1 MSSHSYFI
9 QKTLTCRSRTRI
21 PFWPTIIPR
30 WRPAPPQGQEG
41 QQRCDEDQGNSQTME
56 SNFST
61 SRKSPAAG
69 ELGGIWICY
78 DWKTD
83 SLGSDLKRDFQVHAT
98 SGKVGKAVEGLLSNK
113 GLNEGQVSV
122 IQAGFQTKLS
132 NLSAQAGKT
141 EASGDGGQQQ
151 LSPND
156 PGLWGRV
163 PVMFSWIALFSVCHQ
178 WTNTLNKIFLIN
190 YYKFGRSWEE
200 P

>member
-122 IQAGFQTKLS
+122 SSLDSRQSWATSLLRLAKQRQAEMEDS
-132 NLSAQAGKT
+132 NSFLPMILDFEEECQWCSA
-141 EASGDGGQQQ
+141 
-151 LSPND
+151 
-156 PGLWGRV
+156 V
-163 PVMFSWIALFSVCHQ
+163 
-178 WTNTLNKIFLIN
+178 
-190 YYKFGRSWEE
+190 
-200 P
+200 

>member
-1 MSSHSYFI
+1 M
-9 QKTLTCRSRTRI
+9 CRSRTRS
-21 PFWPTIIPR
+21 PFWPTLPTTIIPR
-30 WRPAPPQGQEG
+30 WRPAPPRGQEG

-113 GLNEGQVSV
+113 GLSEGQVSV

-132 NLSAQAGKT
+132 NLSAQAGK
-141 EASGDGGQQQ
+141 AVARGDGGQLQ

-156 PGLWGRV
+156 PGLWGRG
-163 PVMFSWIALFSVCHQ
+163 PVMFSCIALFFVCQHYHGPI
-178 WTNTLNKIFLIN
+178 LLIR
-190 YYKFGRSWEE
+190 YFW
-200 P
+200 